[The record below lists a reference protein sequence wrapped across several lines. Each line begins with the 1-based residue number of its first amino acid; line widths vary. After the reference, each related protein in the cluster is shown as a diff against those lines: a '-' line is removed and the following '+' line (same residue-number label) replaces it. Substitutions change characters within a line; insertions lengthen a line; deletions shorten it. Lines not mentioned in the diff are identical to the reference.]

1 MVKRKINSH
10 WVKYDKNNEI
20 LNESLSG
27 EESGDENKE
36 IKSNVDL
43 IVNKDNANSV
53 CSRSENKKRNEQK
66 ELIDNESELDLNNKN
81 ILCFIFS
88 LLLFKISFI
97 FFSSIFI
104 ILSFFSSFFS
114 IFIFFFF
121 VFYF

>member
-1 MVKRKINSH
+1 MDALVKRKINSH

-53 CSRSENKKRNEQK
+53 CSRSENKKRRRRYIR
-66 ELIDNESELDLNNKN
+66 L
-81 ILCFIFS
+81 
-88 LLLFKISFI
+88 
-97 FFSSIFI
+97 
-104 ILSFFSSFFS
+104 
-114 IFIFFFF
+114 
-121 VFYF
+121 